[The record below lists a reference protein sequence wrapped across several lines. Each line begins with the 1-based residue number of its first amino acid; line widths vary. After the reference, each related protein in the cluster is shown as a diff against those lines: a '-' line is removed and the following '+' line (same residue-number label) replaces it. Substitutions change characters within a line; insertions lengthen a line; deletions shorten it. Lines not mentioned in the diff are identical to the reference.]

1 MSAKPLAFG
10 IASELMFLFLA
21 ILCLVILSD
30 AQCHPQT
37 CGSLQIPY
45 PFRIRGARG
54 SSCSNLPGFD
64 IICKENAT
72 FGTGPIPFLPTN
84 FSDFQILNIFKDQLV
99 INSTDFMAHRCNSS
113 VGVSLEIKLPA
124 EGPFTIS
131 SSNKFVAAGCFWVG
145 YFANESDWVVGGC
158 VPVCDG
164 NDDGNKDCT
173 SGQLCCRTSIPANK
187 KYFMVGANYWNIS
200 TGASRCTWSTIV
212 DIDSFDQS
220 RKAIDNIA
228 DGPHHMKIDW
238 AIGNDNCSTAKRTNS
253 FECGENADCF
263 NAVRGSGYI
272 CNCTSGYDGDGYKH
286 GTGCN
291 DIDECK
297 EPNLNNC
304 SSTCKN
310 TNGSYTCSCAKG
322 VGDGFRN
329 GTGCH
334 VRNLR
339 SLYTFSGIGV
349 LSIVVVVGSF
359 SLLWIL
365 KQRQISLLKQK
376 NFELN
381 GGYQLQQLIS
391 SSEGA
396 RERTRVFSLAELE
409 KATDQFAENLVL
421 GAGGYGTVYKGTL
434 VEGTAVAIKKSKK
447 VDQREIGQFINEVI
461 ILSQINHRNIVKL
474 LGCCLET
481 SVPLLVYEYVSNGT
495 LFDHLDG
502 EYNQHLGWENRLR
515 IATETAEALSYLH
528 SAASTPILHRDVK
541 SSNILLDDTYA
552 PKVADFGISRL
563 IPMGQEHDPA
573 TAVGGTFGYLDPEY
587 FRTGQLSDKSD
598 VYSFGVVLVELLTSM
613 KPVSFER
620 MKSESNLADFFL
632 STMKMNRLIQILD
645 PPLVEKNREESMH
658 RVAILAKDCLHVEG
672 EQRPSMKDVVQE
684 LIWISRG
691 ERISGREA
699 HAWLEDVPANPEEAA
714 SLIEDGERS
723 HECGSTDTCSI
734 SHSKPSM
741 SFSIE
746 DLRGSINSG
755 R

>member
-1 MSAKPLAFG
+1 MSAKTLGFS
-10 IASELMFLFLA
+10 IALENTFLFLG
-21 ILCLVILSD
+21 ILCLLILSD
-30 AQCHPQT
+30 AQCRHPQT
-37 CGSLQIPY
+37 CGYLTIPY
-45 PFRIRGARG
+45 PFGIRGT
-54 SSCSNLPGFD
+54 SCSYSPEFD

-72 FGTGPIPFLPTN
+72 FGTGLIPFLPTN
-84 FSDFQILNIFKDQLV
+84 FSDFPILNISKDHLV
-99 INSTDFMAHRCNSS
+99 INSSRFIALGCNSIDVNPVYS
-113 VGVSLEIKLPA
+113 QIQLPD

-131 SSNKFVAAGCFWVG
+131 SSNKFVAVGCSRFGFFQKDRKWI
-145 YFANESDWVVGGC
+145 AGGC
-158 VPVCDG
+158 APVCG
-164 NDDGNKDCT
+164 LNTSLDC
-173 SGQLCCRTSIPANK
+173 SGGQRCCQTSIPANQ
-187 KYFMVGANYWNIS
+187 KYFMVVANYQNITS
-200 TGASRCTWSTIV
+200 NAQNCSFSTIV
-212 DIDSFDQS
+212 DIDSFNLS
-220 RKAIDNIA
+220 RPALDNVVDI
-228 DGPHHMKIDW
+228 GNYQMNIDW
-238 AIGNDNCSTAKRTNS
+238 AIGIDNCPTAKQKNS
-253 FECGENADCF
+253 DQCAENAECF
-263 NAVRGSGYI
+263 NASRGSGYV
-272 CNCTSGYDGDGYKH
+272 CNCTKGYDGDGYKH
-286 GTGCN
+286 GTGCK
-291 DIDECK
+291 DIDECNSPK
-297 EPNLNNC
+297 LHNC
-304 SSTCKN
+304 SGTCKN
-310 TNGSYTCSCAKG
+310 TNGSYTCS
-322 VGDGFRN
+322 R
-329 GTGCH
+329 

-434 VEGTAVAIKKSKK
+434 VEDTAVAIKKSKK
-447 VDQREIGQFINEVI
+447 VDQREIGQFVNEVI

-481 SVPLLVYEYVSNGT
+481 PVPLLVYEYVSNGT
-495 LFDHLDG
+495 LFDHLAG
-502 EYNQHLGWENRLR
+502 KYNQHLGWQNRLR
-515 IATETAEALSYLH
+515 IATETADALSYLH

-541 SSNILLDDTYA
+541 SANILLDETYA

-563 IPMGQEHDPA
+563 IPMGQEHDAA

-587 FRTGQLSDKSD
+587 FGTGQLSDKSD

-613 KPVSFER
+613 KPVSSER
-620 MKSESNLADFFL
+620 MKSEINLADFFL

-645 PPLVEKNREESMH
+645 PLLVEENREDSMH

-691 ERISGREA
+691 GRISGREA
-699 HAWLEDVPANPEEAA
+699 HVWLEDVPANPEEAA

-723 HECGSTDTCSI
+723 HECGSTDICSI
-734 SHSKPSM
+734 SYPKPSM
-741 SFSIE
+741 SLSIE

>member
-1 MSAKPLAFG
+1 M
-10 IASELMFLFLA
+10 
-21 ILCLVILSD
+21 
-30 AQCHPQT
+30 
-37 CGSLQIPY
+37 
-45 PFRIRGARG
+45 
-54 SSCSNLPGFD
+54 
-64 IICKENAT
+64 
-72 FGTGPIPFLPTN
+72 
-84 FSDFQILNIFKDQLV
+84 
-99 INSTDFMAHRCNSS
+99 
-113 VGVSLEIKLPA
+113 
-124 EGPFTIS
+124 
-131 SSNKFVAAGCFWVG
+131 
-145 YFANESDWVVGGC
+145 VV
-158 VPVCDG
+158 
-164 NDDGNKDCT
+164 
-173 SGQLCCRTSIPANK
+173 
-187 KYFMVGANYWNIS
+187 ANYHKIAQN
-200 TGASRCTWSTIV
+200 ASNCSLSTIV
-212 DIDSFDQS
+212 DIDSFNPS
-220 RKAIDNIA
+220 RSVRDNLFDIYNY
-228 DGPHHMKIDW
+228 HMKIDW
-238 AIGNDNCSTAKRTNS
+238 AIGNDNCATAKRTNS
-253 FECGENADCF
+253 YQCAENAECF
-263 NAVRGSGYI
+263 DALRGSGYI
-272 CNCTSGYDGDGYKH
+272 CNCTKGYEGDGYKN

-291 DIDECK
+291 DINECNGT
-297 EPNLNNC
+297 NLCYPPPLGRCDNIP
-304 SSTCKN
+304 
-310 TNGSYTCSCAKG
+310 GSYKCSCAKG
-322 VGDGFRN
+322 NGDGISN

-359 SLLWIL
+359 SQLWFL

-541 SSNILLDDTYA
+541 SSNILLDDTYT

-563 IPMGQEHDPA
+563 IPMGQEHDAA

-587 FRTGQLSDKSD
+587 FGTGQLTDKSD
-598 VYSFGVVLVELLTSM
+598 VYSFAVVLVELLTSM
-613 KPVSFER
+613 KPVSSER
-620 MKSESNLADFFL
+620 MKSESKLADFFL
-632 STMKMNRLIQILD
+632 STTKMNRLIQILD
-645 PPLVEKNREESMH
+645 PRLVEENREDSMH

-691 ERISGREA
+691 GRISGREA
-699 HAWLEDVPANPEEAA
+699 HAWLEDVPANPEEEA
-714 SLIEDGERS
+714 SLIEDGGRS
-723 HECGSTDTCSI
+723 HECGSTATDTSSI
-734 SHSKPSM
+734 SYPKLSM
-741 SFSIE
+741 SFGIE
-746 DLRGSINSG
+746 DLRGSIKSG